1 MDRVAFQ
8 IGNVPIMWYAIFI
21 VSGIILGLAVITWL
35 GKSKGYDFETWIDFL
50 LLGLPIGLV
59 GTRLYFILFNLPYY
73 QNNPAEIFNIRSG
86 GLAIHGGM
94 IAGLIFT
101 YFFTKKKNF
110 DFLTTVDILA
120 PAFIIGQSIGRWG
133 NFINQEAYGQ
143 VVSQEALS
151 WLPEFIQEGMYING
165 AYHQP
170 TFLYE
175 SIWNLVVFVIMIVLF
190 KSKYYK
196 PGRVLGIYLIGYS
209 IGRFVIEDLRMDSL
223 YLGNIQVA
231 RLISIVMIAA
241 GIYLF
246 ARTASR
252 GKGKN

>member
-35 GKSKGYDFETWIDFL
+35 GKSKGYNLETWIDFL

-86 GLAIHGGM
+86 GLAIHGGI
-94 IAGLIFT
+94 IAGLIYT
-101 YFFTKKKNF
+101 YFFIKKKGF

-120 PAFIIGQSIGRWG
+120 PAFILGQSIGRWG

>member
-35 GKSKGYDFETWIDFL
+35 GKSKGYNLETWIDFL

-86 GLAIHGGM
+86 GLAIHGGI
-94 IAGLIFT
+94 IAGLIYT
-101 YFFTKKKNF
+101 YFFIKKKGF

-120 PAFIIGQSIGRWG
+120 PAFILGQSIGRWG

-175 SIWNLVVFVIMIVLF
+175 SIWNLVVFIIMIGLF

-223 YLGNIQVA
+223 YLGNIQIA

-241 GIYLF
+241 GVYLF

-252 GKGKN
+252 RKGKI

>member
-1 MDRVAFQ
+1 MDRVAIQ
-8 IGNVPIMWYAIFI
+8 IGPVSIMWYALFI
-21 VSGIILGLAVITWL
+21 VSGIILGLGIVTWL
-35 GKSKGYDFETWIDFL
+35 GKSKGYDFEDWIDFL

-73 QNNPAEIFNIRSG
+73 QDNPAEMFNVRSG
-86 GLAIHGGM
+86 GLAIHGA
-94 IAGLIFT
+94 IITGLIYT
-101 YFFTKKKNF
+101 YFFNKKKDFN
-110 DFLTTVDILA
+110 FLTTVDILA
-120 PAFIIGQSIGRWG
+120 PAFILAQSIGRWG

-151 WLPEFIQEGMYING
+151 WLPQFIQEGMYIDG

-175 SIWNLVVFVIMIVLF
+175 SIWNLVVFVVMIVFF

-209 IGRFVIEDLRMDSL
+209 FGRFFIEDLRMDSL

-231 RLISIVMIAA
+231 RLISIAMIAA
-241 GIYLF
+241 GAYLF
-246 ARTASR
+246 YWTMES

>member
-21 VSGIILGLAVITWL
+21 VSGIILGLGVITWL

-73 QNNPAEIFNIRSG
+73 QNNPTEMFNVRSG

-231 RLISIVMIAA
+231 RLISVVMIAA
-241 GIYLF
+241 GVYLF

>member
-1 MDRVAFQ
+1 MDRVAIQ
-8 IGNVPIMWYAIFI
+8 IGPVPIMWYAVFI
-21 VSGIILGLAVITWL
+21 VSGIILGLGVVTWL
-35 GKSKGYDFETWIDFL
+35 GKSKGYDFEDWIDFL

-73 QNNPAEIFNIRSG
+73 QDNPAEMFNVRGG

-110 DFLTTVDILA
+110 DFLITVDILA
-120 PAFIIGQSIGRWG
+120 PAFILGQSIGRWG

-143 VVSQEALS
+143 AVSQETLS
-151 WLPEFIQEGMYING
+151 WLPQFIQEGMYING

-223 YLGNIQVA
+223 YLGNFQVA
-231 RLISIVMIAA
+231 RLISIVLIAA
-241 GIYLF
+241 GAYLF
-246 ARTASR
+246 YRTMSS

>member
-8 IGNVPIMWYAIFI
+8 LGPVPIMWYAIFI
-21 VSGIILGLAVITWL
+21 VSGIILGLGVITWL
-35 GKSKGYDFETWIDFL
+35 GKSKGYDFEDWIDFL

-59 GTRLYFILFNLPYY
+59 GARLYFILFNLPYY
-73 QNNPAEIFNIRSG
+73 QANPVEMFNFRSG

-94 IAGLIFT
+94 IAGLMYT
-101 YFFTKKKNF
+101 YFFIKKKGF

-120 PAFIIGQSIGRWG
+120 PAFILGQSIGRWG

-151 WLPEFIQEGMYING
+151 WLPQFIQDGMYING

-175 SIWNLVVFVIMIVLF
+175 SIWNLLIFIILIFLRRRKFIKDGDVFAL
-190 KSKYYK
+190 
-196 PGRVLGIYLIGYS
+196 YLILYS
-209 IGRFVIEDLRMDSL
+209 SARFFIKKMRTDSL
-223 YLGNIQVA
+223 IFEGIMVA
-231 RLISIVMIAA
+231 RLISLLMIFI
-241 GIYLF
+241 GVIIIFL
-246 ARTASR
+246 RHRNIS
-252 GKGKN
+252 